1 MRTAER
7 KMVKVYPCDGERPTE
22 LYAVEENA
30 GERRDL
36 AKEGAVQAPDLLE
49 AVMPWAATHAKPLW
63 VP

>member
-1 MRTAER
+1 
-7 KMVKVYPCDGERPTE
+7 MVKVYPCDGERPTE